1 MNKHVNSIAGRLSL
15 RAPQRRSLEILDRIM
30 EIAPPGKSADTAS
43 RLAAIQS
50 EFPTIADFEREFPSL
65 CFALATGVGKTRLM
79 GAFISYLHLAHGI
92 NNFFVMAPNLTIYNK
107 LIADFTPNTPK
118 YVFKGI
124 AEFATDA
131 PSIVTGDNY
140 EGMAVT
146 LFDEFLRC
154 KINIFNISK
163 INTEVR
169 GGKSPRIKRLS
180 EYIGQSYF
188 DYLAGLPDLVL
199 IMDESH
205 RYRASAGVRAINELK
220 PILGLELT
228 ATPFMETPR
237 GSVPFKN
244 VIYDYPLGRAM
255 EDGFV
260 KEPAVVTR
268 KDFNP
273 TGMSPEEIE
282 KMKLMDG
289 VRLHE
294 SVKVELETYARESS
308 NPIVKPFLLVI
319 ARDTTHAGALMK
331 MIQSPEFFEGAYREK
346 VIQVDSSK
354 TGREE
359 EEMIERLLQVES
371 TSEPTEIVI
380 HVNMLKEGWDV
391 TNLYTIVPLRAAN
404 ARILIEQSIGR
415 GLRLPYGKRTGVMA
429 VDRLNIVA
437 HDKFQEIIDEAN
449 RPDSVIHM
457 QAIVL
462 DESALT
468 KKTVTVV
475 SQSNLATRLGIK
487 PQQATGSTTIAGQNQ
502 TPVFSKPEE
511 QEAAKI
517 AWQVIRKMENRPKDL
532 PDINHL
538 KKPEIQ
544 AAIVQAVE
552 AQRQPV
558 QQELEGV
565 IEKPDIAAVVAKT
578 VELITEQTINIP
590 RILVTPKGEVKSGFR
605 SFKLSLDTLNYPA
618 VSDELWVQH
627 LRTNQREVLALNRGG
642 VEESRL
648 EDYVVS
654 GLVDFDDI
662 SYDDHADL
670 LYDLAAQTV
679 QHFRTYLSEED
690 ARKVLACYQRDIARF
705 IHAQMQDHYWE
716 EATGYEVVVS
726 KGYTEL
732 KESAYT
738 HGVSEPP
745 LDYHISPSDKSN
757 MAKYLFNGFARC
769 LYPIQ
774 KFASDG
780 ERKLAVIL
788 DRDAI
793 KWFKPAKGQF
803 QIFYSQGADHLEYQP
818 DFIAESEDTIFMLEP
833 KARNEMDDEIV
844 LAKKEAAL
852 NWCANASTHALSSGG
867 KPWRYLLIPHDEIAE
882 NMMLDGLA
890 RKYGASIYADTH
902 LGKNGN
908 RCNLQKDKQ
917 ASGAQKSGQ
926 DA

>member
-1 MNKHVNSIAGRLSL
+1 
-15 RAPQRRSLEILDRIM
+15 M
-30 EIAPPGKSADTAS
+30 EIAPPGKNADAAEK
-43 RLAAIQS
+43 LAAIQS
-50 EFPTIADFEREFPSL
+50 EFPSVADFERDFPSM

-79 GAFISYLHLAHGI
+79 GAFISYLHLAYGI
-92 NNFFVMAPNLTIYNK
+92 NNFFVLAPNLTIYNK

-131 PSIVTGDNY
+131 PSVITGDNY
-140 EGMAVT
+140 DGMAVT

-163 INTEVR
+163 INSEVR

-205 RYRASAGVRAINELK
+205 RYRASAGVRAINDLK

-228 ATPFMETPR
+228 ATPFVETGR
-237 GSVPFKN
+237 GPQPFKN

-255 EDGFV
+255 ADGFV

-268 KDFNP
+268 KNFNP
-273 TGMSPEEIE
+273 SGMSPEEIE
-282 KMKLMDG
+282 RMKLEDG

-294 SVKVELETYARESS
+294 SVKVELETYARESG

-319 ARDTTHAGALMK
+319 ARDTTHAGAL
-331 MIQSPEFFEGAYREK
+331 IQLIRSEKFFEGTYRDK
-346 VIQVDSSK
+346 VIQVDSSR

-415 GLRLPYGKRTGVMA
+415 GLRLPYGKRTGVTA

-449 RPDSVIHM
+449 RPDSAIHL
-457 QAIVL
+457 QTVVL
-462 DESALT
+462 DEAALA

-475 SQSNLATRLGIK
+475 SQSNLATKLGFK
-487 PQQATGSTTIAGQNQ
+487 PPQTTGSTTVAGADQA
-502 TPVFSKPEE
+502 PVFPQPEE
-511 QEAAKI
+511 QQAAQI
-517 AWQVIRKMENRPKDL
+517 AWEVIRKLENQPKKL

-552 AQRQPV
+552 AQRQPA
-558 QQELEGV
+558 QLELDGV
-565 IEKPDIAAVVAKT
+565 AAKPDIAAVVART

-590 RILVTPKGEVKSGFR
+590 RILVTPQGEVKSGFR
-605 SFKLSLDTLNYPA
+605 PFTLSLSSLNYPA

-627 LRTNQREVLALNRGG
+627 LQTNQLEVLSLNRGSI
-642 VEESRL
+642 EESRL
-648 EDYVVS
+648 EDYVVG

-679 QHFRTYLSEED
+679 NHFKTYLSEED
-690 ARKVLACYQRDIARF
+690 TRKVLKCYQRDIARF
-705 IHAQMQDHYWE
+705 IHAQMQEHYWE
-716 EATGYEVVVS
+716 EAAGYDVVVS

-738 HGVSEPP
+738 QGVSEPA
-745 LDYHISPSDKSN
+745 LDYHVSPSDKSN
-757 MAKYLFNGFARC
+757 MAKYLFNGFSRC
-769 LYPIQ
+769 LYPVQ
-774 KFASDG
+774 KFASDA

-788 DRDAI
+788 DRDTL

-803 QIFYSQGADHLEYQP
+803 QIFYRQGADHLEYQP
-818 DFIAESEDTIFMLEP
+818 DFVAETEEMIFMLEP

-852 NWCANASTHALSSGG
+852 KWCTNASNHALSNGG
-867 KPWRYLLIPHDEIAE
+867 KPWNYLLIPHDEIAE
-882 NMMLDGLA
+882 NMTLDGLA
-890 RKYGASIYADTH
+890 K
-902 LGKNGN
+902 KF
-908 RCNLQKDKQ
+908 
-917 ASGAQKSGQ
+917 
-926 DA
+926 